1 MNVLSRDIKKAK
13 ATALNLAAIQAI
25 IGSAAPIAISTG
37 GLAGFMLLGADKSL
51 ATAPATGFNIGIAL
65 GALPAAFAISTL
77 GRRGGFIAGAGMTGL
92 GGLVACFALLNSNFW
107 LFALGLVFIGVGGAF
122 VQQYRFAAADAAPPE
137 YKPKAISWVLFG
149 GVFTAI
155 LGPQIVI
162 HTKDLFAPYTFAGAF
177 AGVVVLAILGALL
190 ISFMKAP
197 DPISA
202 AAKASE
208 LPPRSRKEIITQPV
222 YAVGLIC
229 AVGSYMLMTFLMT
242 GAPLAMVAAG
252 CTQEQAFLGIS
263 WHVLAMY
270 APSFFTGS
278 LIVKF
283 GRERIIIVGLMMLVI
298 TAMVGLHGESLW
310 HFWSALILL
319 GLGWNFGFI
328 GATAMVADSYRQSE
342 KGAAQGFHD
351 AVLFTLVAFA
361 SLMSGVV
368 FNAGGWHTQN
378 FIVFPIVSLCLAAL
392 LTLSIIQKR
401 ARIAKATAAV

>member
-1 MNVLSRDIKKAK
+1 MSAVTPEVAKAK
-13 ATALNLAAIQAI
+13 AVALNLAAIQAI

-51 ATAPATGFNIGIAL
+51 ATAPATGFNVGIAL
-65 GALPAAFAISTL
+65 GALPAAFAISAL
-77 GRRGGFIAGAGMTGL
+77 GRRGGFTAGAAMTGL
-92 GGLVACFALLNSNFW
+92 GGLVACLALIYSNFW
-107 LFALGLVFIGVGGAF
+107 VFALGLLIIGIGGAF

-137 YKPKAISWVLFG
+137 FKPKAISWVLFG

-162 HTKDLFAPYTFAGAF
+162 FTKDLFAPFTFAGAY

-190 ISFMKAP
+190 ISFMRAP
-197 DPISA
+197 DVAVNQSA
-202 AAKASE
+202 SLDA
-208 LPPRSRKEIITQPV
+208 PTRSRKEIVTQPIFM
-222 YAVGLIC
+222 VGLLC
-229 AVGSYMLMTFLMT
+229 SVGSYTLMTFLMT

-270 APSFFTGS
+270 APSFFTGN

-283 GRERIIIVGLMMLVI
+283 GRERIIVAGFAILVL
-298 TAMVGLHGESLW
+298 TAIVGLHGESLW
-310 HFWSALILL
+310 HFWAALILL

-328 GATAMVADSYRQSE
+328 GATAMVADSYKSSE
-342 KGAAQGFHD
+342 KGVAQGFHD
-351 AVLFTLVAFA
+351 AVLFGLVAFA

-378 FIVFPIVSLCLAAL
+378 FIVFPVVAICLAAL
-392 LTLSIIQKR
+392 FALSVVQKR
-401 ARIAKATAAV
+401 APA

>member
-1 MNVLSRDIKKAK
+1 MDSLSPEVKKAK

-65 GALPAAFAISTL
+65 GALPAAFAISAL
-77 GRRGGFIAGAGMTGL
+77 GRRGGFTAGAGMTGL
-92 GGLVACFALLNSNFW
+92 GGLVACLALIYSNFW
-107 LFALGLVFIGVGGAF
+107 MFTLGLLFIGVGGAF

-162 HTKDLFAPYTFAGAF
+162 QTKDLFAPYTFAGAF

-197 DPISA
+197 DPVSA
-202 AAKASE
+202 TTKASE
-208 LPPRSRKEIITQPV
+208 RPARSRKEVITQPV
-222 YAVGLIC
+222 YAIGLIC
-229 AVGSYMLMTFLMT
+229 AVGSYTLMTFLMT

-283 GRERIIIVGLMMLVI
+283 GRERIIIAGLAMLVI
-298 TAMVGLHGESLW
+298 TAIVGLHGETLW
-310 HFWSALILL
+310 HFWIALILL

-328 GATAMVADSYRQSE
+328 GATAMVADSYRPSE
-342 KGAAQGFHD
+342 KGIAQGFHD
-351 AVLFTLVAFA
+351 AVLFGSVAFA

-378 FIVFPIVSLCLAAL
+378 FIVFPLVAICLAAL
-392 LTLSIIQKR
+392 FALSVLQKR
-401 ARIAKATAAV
+401 NAVAKTV

>member
-1 MNVLSRDIKKAK
+1 MQSLSPEIKKAR

-37 GLAGFMLLGADKSL
+37 GLAGYMLLGADKSL
-51 ATAPATGFNIGIAL
+51 ATAPATGFNVGIAL

-77 GRRGGFIAGAGMTGL
+77 GRRGGFTAGASMTGL
-92 GGLVACFALLNSNFW
+92 GGLVACLALLYSHFW
-107 LFALGLVFIGVGGAF
+107 MFALGLLFIGIGGAF

-137 YKPKAISWVLFG
+137 FKPKAISWVLFG

-162 HTKDLFAPYTFAGAF
+162 QTENLFAPFTFAGAF
-177 AGVVVLAILGALL
+177 AAVVVLAIVGALL

-197 DPISA
+197 DPVAEA
-202 AAKASE
+202 AQSNK
-208 LPPRSRKEIITQPV
+208 LPPRTRREIITQPV
-222 YAVGLIC
+222 YVAGLIC

-252 CTQEQAFLGIS
+252 CTQEEAFLGIS

-270 APSFFTGS
+270 APSFVTGN
-278 LIVKF
+278 LIIKF
-283 GRERIIIVGLMMLVI
+283 GRERMIMAGLIIMVV
-298 TAMVGLHGESLW
+298 TAFVGLHGESLW
-310 HFWSALILL
+310 HFWIALILL

-328 GATAMVADSYRQSE
+328 ASTAMVAASYRHSE
-342 KGAAQGFHD
+342 KGTAQGFHD

-361 SLMSGVV
+361 SLMSGVI

-378 FIVFPIVSLCLAAL
+378 FLAFPVVAICFAAL
-392 LTLSIIQKR
+392 FALHMTQKR
-401 ARIAKATAAV
+401 LRAASRA

>member
-1 MNVLSRDIKKAK
+1 MQSLSPEIKKAR

-37 GLAGFMLLGADKSL
+37 GLAGYMLLGADKSL

-77 GRRGGFIAGAGMTGL
+77 GRRGGFTAGAGMTGL
-92 GGLVACFALLNSNFW
+92 GGLVACLALLNSHFW
-107 LFALGLVFIGVGGAF
+107 LFALGLLFIGIGGAF

-137 YKPKAISWVLFG
+137 FKPKAISWVLFG

-162 HTKDLFAPYTFAGAF
+162 QTENLFAPFTFAGAF
-177 AGVVVLAILGALL
+177 AAVVVLAIVGALL

-197 DPISA
+197 DPVAEA
-202 AAKASE
+202 AQSSQ
-208 LPPRSRKEIITQPV
+208 LPPRSRREIITQPV
-222 YAVGLIC
+222 YVAGLIC

-270 APSFFTGS
+270 APSFVTGN
-278 LIVKF
+278 LIIKF
-283 GRERIIIVGLMMLVI
+283 GRERMIMVGLIIMIV
-298 TAMVGLHGESLW
+298 TAFVGLHGETLW
-310 HFWSALILL
+310 HFWIALILL

-328 GATAMVADSYRQSE
+328 ASTAMVAGSYRHSE
-342 KGAAQGFHD
+342 KGIAQGFHD

-378 FIVFPIVSLCLAAL
+378 FLAFPVVAICFAAL
-392 LTLSIIQKR
+392 FALHITQKR
-401 ARIAKATAAV
+401 LRVASRA

>member
-1 MNVLSRDIKKAK
+1 MSGSSPEIKSAK

-51 ATAPATGFNIGIAL
+51 ATAPVTGFNIGIAL

-77 GRRGGFIAGAGMTGL
+77 GRRGGFTAGAGMTGL
-92 GGLVACFALLNSNFW
+92 GGLVACIALLYSQFW
-107 LFALGLVFIGVGGAF
+107 LFALGLLFIGVGGAF

-162 HTKDLFAPYTFAGAF
+162 HTKDLFAPFTFAGAF
-177 AGVVVLAILGALL
+177 AGVVVLALFGAVL

-197 DPISA
+197 DPVSA
-202 AAKASE
+202 AAMAGQ
-208 LPPRSRKEIITQPV
+208 LPPRSRKEIVTQPV

-229 AVGSYMLMTFLMT
+229 AVGSYTLMTFLMT
-242 GAPLAMVAAG
+242 GAPLAMVSAG

-263 WHVLAMY
+263 WHVLAMF
-270 APSFFTGS
+270 APSFVTGS

-283 GRERIIIVGLMMLVI
+283 GRERIIIVGLMMLIV
-298 TAMVGLHGESLW
+298 TAMIGLHGESLW
-310 HFWSALILL
+310 HFWAALILL

-328 GATAMVADSYRQSE
+328 GATAMVADSYRPSE
-342 KGAAQGFHD
+342 KGIAQGFHD
-351 AVLFTLVAFA
+351 AVLFTSVAFS

-378 FIVFPIVSLCLAAL
+378 FIAFPVVALCLLAL
-392 LTLSIIQKR
+392 FTLSVMQKR
-401 ARIAKATAAV
+401 ARVAKAQ

>member
-1 MNVLSRDIKKAK
+1 MQSLSPEIKKAR

-37 GLAGFMLLGADKSL
+37 GLAGYMLLGADKSL

-77 GRRGGFIAGAGMTGL
+77 GRRGGFTAGAGMTGL
-92 GGLVACFALLNSNFW
+92 GGLVACLALLNSHFW
-107 LFALGLVFIGVGGAF
+107 LFALGLLFIGIGGAF

-137 YKPKAISWVLFG
+137 FKPKAISWVLFG

-162 HTKDLFAPYTFAGAF
+162 QTENLFAPFTFAGAF
-177 AGVVVLAILGALL
+177 AAVVVLAIVGALL

-197 DPISA
+197 DPVAEA
-202 AAKASE
+202 AQSSQ
-208 LPPRSRKEIITQPV
+208 LPPRSRREIITQPV
-222 YAVGLIC
+222 YVAGLIC

-270 APSFFTGS
+270 APSFVTGN
-278 LIVKF
+278 LIIKF
-283 GRERIIIVGLMMLVI
+283 GRERMIMVGLIIMIV
-298 TAMVGLHGESLW
+298 TAFVGLHGETLW
-310 HFWSALILL
+310 HFWIALILL

-328 GATAMVADSYRQSE
+328 ASTAMVAGSYRNSE
-342 KGAAQGFHD
+342 KGTAQGFHD

-378 FIVFPIVSLCLAAL
+378 FLAFPVVAICFAAL
-392 LTLSIIQKR
+392 FALHITQKR
-401 ARIAKATAAV
+401 LRAASRA

>member
-1 MNVLSRDIKKAK
+1 MSLSPEVKKAK
-13 ATALNLAAIQAI
+13 AVALNLAAIQAI

-51 ATAPATGFNIGIAL
+51 ATAPAAGFSVGIAL
-65 GALPAAFAISTL
+65 GALPAAFAISAL
-77 GRRGGFIAGAGMTGL
+77 GRRGGFTVGAGMTGL
-92 GGLVACFALLNSNFW
+92 GGLVACLALIYSDFW
-107 LFALGLVFIGVGGAF
+107 IFALGLLLIGIGGAF
-122 VQQYRFAAADAAPPE
+122 VQQYRFAAADASPPE
-137 YKPKAISWVLFG
+137 FKPKAISWVLFG

-162 HTKDLFAPYTFAGAF
+162 LTKDLFAPFTFAGAY
-177 AGVVVLAILGALL
+177 AGVVVLALLGALL
-190 ISFMKAP
+190 ISVLKAP
-197 DPISA
+197 DPISDA
-202 AAKASE
+202 QKASE
-208 LPPRSRKEIITQPV
+208 LAPRSRSEIIKQPV

-229 AVGSYMLMTFLMT
+229 AVGSYTSMTFLMT
-242 GAPLAMVAAG
+242 GAPIAMVAAG

-283 GRERIIIVGLMMLVI
+283 GRERIIIAGFVI
-298 TAMVGLHGESLW
+298 LIATAMVGLHGESLW
-310 HFWSALILL
+310 HFWVALILL
-319 GLGWNFGFI
+319 GLGWNFAFI
-328 GATAMVADSYRQSE
+328 GATAMVADSYRPSE

-351 AVLFTLVAFA
+351 AVLFGLVAFA

-378 FIVFPIVSLCLAAL
+378 YIVFPVVAICLGAL
-392 LTLSIIQKR
+392 LTLAAIQNR
-401 ARIAKATAAV
+401 NRLAL